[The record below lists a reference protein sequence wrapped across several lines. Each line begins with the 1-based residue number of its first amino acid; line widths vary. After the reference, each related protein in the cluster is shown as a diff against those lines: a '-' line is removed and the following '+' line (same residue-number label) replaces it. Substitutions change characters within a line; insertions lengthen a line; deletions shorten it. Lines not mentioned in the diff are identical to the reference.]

1 MIEVFGVAVGQQAL
15 VLGAVTGLAYAA
27 LAAGFVLVY
36 RSTGVLN
43 LAHGEIGAFGAALFV
58 LLLAGYSFGYW
69 LAFAL
74 AVLAGAAVAMTAELV
89 VVRRLFR
96 SPRLVLLIATV
107 GLGKIVAFGKL
118 SLPAVIAPGPIGAP
132 FDAVWTPTAH
142 IRLQAREITVLIV
155 VPVLIA
161 ALAWFMARTRFG
173 LAVRASASNPDTA
186 RLYGISPRRTS
197 TVVWTISGAFAA
209 ATAILLAPLQGVNS
223 AQAGTAA
230 IAEPLLLRV
239 LVVSL
244 LARMRSLPATLAGGV
259 AVGVVEQLVRSNVDS
274 ANRSVVDLYLFA
286 AVLVAVLVAVHR
298 RGADGG
304 WSLSPRSRTAA
315 LAAGSPWWARRIDAL
330 GLAGL
335 FALLACL
342 GLWLSSSSALF
353 AWTAI
358 VLFAMVALSL
368 SVLTGWAGQLSLGQY
383 AFVGLGGMTVVG
395 LTAGHDVPIPFDLF
409 DLSLT
414 LPWGVAVVVATG
426 VGVAAAVLVG
436 LPALRV
442 RGLFLAVTTL
452 AFAVA
457 SASWLLTQDFF
468 TGGTSTPRS
477 PNPPVVELGPILID
491 FGASRR
497 SFFFLCLG
505 SLAVVA
511 VVVARLRRTGI
522 GRCWIAVRDN
532 EEAATAATV
541 SPTRMKL
548 SAFAVAGGIAA
559 YSGGLLV
566 TLLPSLQ
573 PAALF
578 GAGESVVVVA
588 TAIIGG
594 LGSVAGPILG
604 ALWVRG
610 IPQLAPDELDSL
622 VRLITSDIGLL
633 VLLMYLPGGLLSVI
647 HWARDAIVARAA
659 AASGRRALSG
669 EVDSGEVDAQGE
681 ADRTSESG
689 RPAGGSCHGQ
699 GFAAGRQNLAP
710 VPPTGLAGSAPEPES
725 ASGRGEAESALPG
738 SVSGRDE
745 AGLALPGAVPGG
757 DETGPAL
764 PGSVS
769 GRGEAGLALPESV
782 AGRDEEAGLALEARD
797 VTVRFGGNVAVDGVS
812 IAVRR
817 GELVGLIGAN
827 GAGKS
832 TLFNAVSGFVPASG
846 RVLVMGRD
854 VTRRRAPARH
864 ALGLGRGFQA
874 ARLYPEL
881 TVRESVMVALEARE
895 PSRLVPSATGLPPSP
910 GSERRKRAE
919 AGEIVDYLGLGRYA
933 DSLVA
938 DLSTGTRRIAEL
950 GCLLAARARVLLL
963 DEPTAGV
970 AQRETEAFGPLI
982 AGVRDELDAAAVV
995 IEHDMALVMGIS
1007 DRIYCL
1013 ESGSVIAEGPPAEV
1027 RADPRVIASYLGT
1040 DERAIHRSNPTPQ
1053 DV

>member
-1 MIEVFGVAVGQQAL
+1 MIELLGVTVSQQAL
-15 VLGAVTGLAYAA
+15 ALGAVTGLTYAA
-27 LAAGFVLVY
+27 FAAGFVLVY

-43 LAHGEIGAFGAALFV
+43 FAHGEVGAFGAALFV
-58 LLLAGYSFGYW
+58 LLLAGYSLHYW

-74 AVLAGAAVAMTAELV
+74 AVLAGAAVAMAAELTV
-89 VVRRLFR
+89 IRRLFA
-96 SPRLVLLIATV
+96 SPRLVVLIATI
-107 GLGKIVAFGKL
+107 GLGKIVAFAKI
-118 SLPAVIAPGPIGAP
+118 SLPAVITPGPIPAP
-132 FDAVWTPTAH
+132 FAAVWTPTGH
-142 IRLQAREITVLIV
+142 IRLQAREIVVLIV

-161 ALAWFMARTRFG
+161 ALAWFMTRTRFG

-209 ATAILLAPLQGVNS
+209 ATAVLFAPLQGVNS

-244 LARMRSLPATLAGGV
+244 LARMRSLPGTLAAGL
-259 AVGVVEQLVRSNVDS
+259 AVGVAEQLVRSNVAS
-274 ANRSVVDLYLFA
+274 ANRSVVDVYLFA
-286 AVLVAVLVAVHR
+286 AVLAAVLLAA
-298 RGADGG
+298 RGARSDGG
-304 WSLSPRSRTAA
+304 WSLSPRVRPRPVRAD
-315 LAAGSPWWARRIDAL
+315 SPWWARRIDAL
-330 GLAGL
+330 GLAAL
-335 FALLACL
+335 FGLLAGL
-342 GLWLSSSSALF
+342 GFWFSAGSALF
-353 AWTAI
+353 TWTGI

-395 LTAGHDVPIPFDLF
+395 LTRGHDIPIPFDLF
-409 DLSLT
+409 DLSLS
-414 LPWGVAVVVATG
+414 LPWGAAVAVATG
-426 VGVAAAVLVG
+426 AGVTAALLVG

-457 SASWLLTQDFF
+457 SSSWLLTQGFF
-468 TGGTSTPRS
+468 TGGTSAPRPVS
-477 PNPPVVELGPILID
+477 PPVVEWGPVVID

-497 SFFFLCLG
+497 NFFFLCLG
-505 SLAVVA
+505 SLALIA

-532 EEAATAATV
+532 EEMAAASTV

-559 YSGGLLV
+559 YSGALLV

-573 PAALF
+573 PATLF
-578 GAGESVVVVA
+578 PARESIVVVA

-610 IPQLAPDELDSL
+610 VPQATPDELDPLIRL
-622 VRLITSDIGLL
+622 VTSDIGLL
-633 VLLMYLPGGLLSVI
+633 VLLMYLPGGLLHVV
-647 HWARDAIVARAA
+647 HRARDAILDRFGSPTAASAHPPDLVEPSARSPEPSSLPVAR
-659 AASGRRALSG
+659 S
-669 EVDSGEVDAQGE
+669 
-681 ADRTSESG
+681 
-689 RPAGGSCHGQ
+689 
-699 GFAAGRQNLAP
+699 
-710 VPPTGLAGSAPEPES
+710 PEPSSLPVARSPEPSSLPVARSPEPSSLPVARSPEPSSLPVARSPEPVAPS
-725 ASGRGEAESALPG
+725 AARPVGSSVLPAG
-738 SVSGRDE
+738 SVSS
-745 AGLALPGAVPGG
+745 
-757 DETGPAL
+757 PAP
-764 PGSVS
+764 PGSS
-769 GRGEAGLALPESV
+769 PV
-782 AGRDEEAGLALEARD
+782 ALALEARG

-812 IAVRR
+812 ITVRQ

-832 TLFNAVSGFVPASG
+832 TLFNAISGFVPASG

-854 VTRRRAPARH
+854 VTRRRAVARH
-864 ALGLGRGFQA
+864 ARGLGRGFQA

-881 TVRESVMVALEARE
+881 TVRESVMVALEARH
-895 PSRLVPSATGLPPSP
+895 PSRLAPSATGLPPSP
-910 GSERRKRAE
+910 GSERRKQTE

-933 DSLVA
+933 DSLIA
-938 DLSTGTRRIAEL
+938 DLSTGTRRIVEL
-950 GCLLAARARVLLL
+950 GSLLAVRARVLLL

-982 AGVRDELDAAAVV
+982 ACVRDELDAAVVV
-995 IEHDMALVMGIS
+995 IEHDMGLVMGIS

-1013 ESGSVIAEGPPAEV
+1013 ESGAVIAEGPPSAV
-1027 RADPRVIASYLGT
+1027 RNDPLVIASYLGT
-1040 DERAIHRSNPTPQ
+1040 DERAIHRSNPALHDT
-1053 DV
+1053 

>member
-1 MIEVFGVAVGQQAL
+1 MIELLGVTVSQQAL
-15 VLGAVTGLAYAA
+15 ALGAVTGLTYAA
-27 LAAGFVLVY
+27 FAAGFVLVY

-43 LAHGEIGAFGAALFV
+43 FAHGEVGAFGAALFV
-58 LLLAGYSFGYW
+58 LLLAGYSLHYW

-74 AVLAGAAVAMTAELV
+74 AVLAGAAVAMAAELTV
-89 VVRRLFR
+89 IRRLFA
-96 SPRLVLLIATV
+96 SPRLVVLIATI
-107 GLGKIVAFGKL
+107 GLGKIVAFAKI
-118 SLPAVIAPGPIGAP
+118 SLPAVITPGPIPAP
-132 FDAVWTPTAH
+132 FAAVWTPTGH
-142 IRLQAREITVLIV
+142 IRLQAREIVVLIV

-161 ALAWFMARTRFG
+161 ALAWFMTRTRFG

-209 ATAILLAPLQGVNS
+209 ATAVLFAPLQGVNS

-244 LARMRSLPATLAGGV
+244 LARMRSLPGTLAAGL
-259 AVGVVEQLVRSNVDS
+259 AVGVAEQLVRSNVAS
-274 ANRSVVDLYLFA
+274 ANRSVVDVYLFA
-286 AVLVAVLVAVHR
+286 AVLAAVLLAA
-298 RGADGG
+298 RGARSDGG
-304 WSLSPRSRTAA
+304 WSLSPRVRPRPVR
-315 LAAGSPWWARRIDAL
+315 AGSPWWARRIDAL
-330 GLAGL
+330 GLAAL
-335 FALLACL
+335 FGLLAGL
-342 GLWLSSSSALF
+342 GFWFSAGSALF
-353 AWTAI
+353 TWTGI

-395 LTAGHDVPIPFDLF
+395 LTRGHDIPIPFDLF
-409 DLSLT
+409 DLSLS
-414 LPWGVAVVVATG
+414 LPWGAAVAVATG
-426 VGVAAAVLVG
+426 AGVAAALLVG

-457 SASWLLTQDFF
+457 SSSWLLTQGFF
-468 TGGTSTPRS
+468 TGGTSAPRPVS
-477 PNPPVVELGPILID
+477 PPVVEWGPVVVD

-497 SFFFLCLG
+497 NFFFLCLG
-505 SLAVVA
+505 SLAVIA
-511 VVVARLRRTGI
+511 MVVARLRRTGI

-532 EEAATAATV
+532 EEMAAASTV

-559 YSGGLLV
+559 YSGALLV

-573 PAALF
+573 PATLF
-578 GAGESVVVVA
+578 PARESIVVVA

-610 IPQLAPDELDSL
+610 VPQATPDELDPLIRL
-622 VRLITSDIGLL
+622 VTSDIGLL
-633 VLLMYLPGGLLSVI
+633 VLLMYLPGGLLHVV
-647 HWARDAIVARAA
+647 HRARDAILDRFA
-659 AASGRRALSG
+659 AASDRRPKPVAPPARSSELSSLP
-669 EVDSGEVDAQGE
+669 VA
-681 ADRTSESG
+681 
-689 RPAGGSCHGQ
+689 RP
-699 GFAAGRQNLAP
+699 
-710 VPPTGLAGSAPEPES
+710 PEPVAPPAARPVGS
-725 ASGRGEAESALPG
+725 SVLPAG
-738 SVSGRDE
+738 SVSSPAP
-745 AGLALPGAVPGG
+745 AGASP
-757 DETGPAL
+757 
-764 PGSVS
+764 
-769 GRGEAGLALPESV
+769 V
-782 AGRDEEAGLALEARD
+782 ALALEARD

-812 IAVRR
+812 ITVRQ

-832 TLFNAVSGFVPASG
+832 TLFNAISGFVPASG

-854 VTRRRAPARH
+854 VTRRRAVARH
-864 ALGLGRGFQA
+864 ARGLGRGFQS

-881 TVRESVMVALEARE
+881 TVRESVMVALEARH
-895 PSRLVPSATGLPPSP
+895 PSRLAPSATGLPPSP
-910 GSERRKRAE
+910 ASERRKQTE

-933 DSLVA
+933 DSLIA
-938 DLSTGTRRIAEL
+938 DLSTGTRRIVEL
-950 GCLLAARARVLLL
+950 GSLLAVRARVLLL

-982 AGVRDELDAAAVV
+982 ACVRDELDAAVVV
-995 IEHDMALVMGIS
+995 IEHDMGLVMGIS

-1013 ESGSVIAEGPPAEV
+1013 ESGAVIAEGPPSAV
-1027 RADPRVIASYLGT
+1027 RNDPLVIASYLGT
-1040 DERAIHRSNPTPQ
+1040 DERAIHRSNRAFTTL
-1053 DV
+1053 DGTLHDT

>member
-142 IRLQAREITVLIV
+142 IRLQAREIAVLIV

-274 ANRSVVDLYLFA
+274 ADRSVVDLYLFA

-304 WSLSPRSRTAA
+304 WSLSPRSRAAA

-330 GLAGL
+330 GLAAL

-395 LTAGHDVPIPFDLF
+395 LTAGHDVPVPFDLF

-414 LPWGVAVVVATG
+414 LPWGAAVAVATG

-457 SASWLLTQDFF
+457 SASWLLNQDFF

-477 PNPPVVELGPILID
+477 PSPPVVELGPILID

-566 TLLPSLQ
+566 TLLPALQ

-647 HWARDAIVARAA
+647 HWARDAIVTRAA
-659 AASGRRALSG
+659 TASGRRALSR
-669 EVDSGEVDAQGE
+669 EADAQSE

-689 RPAGGSCHGQ
+689 RPAGGSCHGR

-710 VPPTGLAGSAPEPES
+710 VPPTGLGGSAPGPE
-725 ASGRGEAESALPG
+725 

-745 AGLALPGAVPGG
+745 VGPVLPESVSGG
-757 DETGPAL
+757 DET
-764 PGSVS
+764 
-769 GRGEAGLALPESV
+769 
-782 AGRDEEAGLALEARD
+782 GLALEARD

-812 IAVRR
+812 IMVRR

-895 PSRLVPSATGLPPSP
+895 PSLLVPSATGLPPSP

-1053 DV
+1053 DA

>member
-1 MIEVFGVAVGQQAL
+1 MIEVFGIAVGQQAL

-74 AVLAGAAVAMTAELV
+74 AVLAGAAVAMTAELT

-118 SLPAVIAPGPIGAP
+118 SLPSVIAPGPIAAP
-132 FDAVWTPTAH
+132 FEAVWTPTDH

-197 TVVWTISGAFAA
+197 TVVWTVSGAFAA
-209 ATAILLAPLQGVNS
+209 ATAILLAPLQGINA

-244 LARMRSLPATLAGGV
+244 LARMRSLPGVLAGGV
-259 AVGVVEQLVRSNVDS
+259 AVGVAEQLVRSNAPS
-274 ANRSVVDLYLFA
+274 ADRSVVDLYLFA
-286 AVLVAVLVAVHR
+286 AVLVAVLLAV
-298 RGADGG
+298 RGGRAEGG
-304 WSLSPRSRTAA
+304 WSLSPRSRTATA
-315 LAAGSPWWARRIDAL
+315 AAGSPWWARRIDAL

-335 FALLACL
+335 FALLAAL

-353 AWTAI
+353 AWTGI

-395 LTAGHDVPIPFDLF
+395 LTRGHDIPIPFDLF
-409 DLSLT
+409 DLSLS
-414 LPWGVAVVVATG
+414 LPWGAAVAVATG

-468 TGGTSTPRS
+468 TGGTSTPR
-477 PNPPVVELGPILID
+477 PVAPPVVGLGPIEID

-497 SFFFLCLG
+497 SFYFLCLG
-505 SLAVVA
+505 SL
-511 VVVARLRRTGI
+511 VVVAIVLSRLRRTGI

-566 TLLPSLQ
+566 TLLPALQ
-573 PAALF
+573 PATLF
-578 GAGESVVVVA
+578 GAGESIVVVA

-604 ALWVRG
+604 GLWVRG
-610 IPQLAPDELDSL
+610 IPQAAPDELDSL
-622 VRLITSDIGLL
+622 VRLLTSDIGLL

-647 HWARDAIVARAA
+647 HWARDAIVARASRSPLPA
-659 AASGRRALSG
+659 PA
-669 EVDSGEVDAQGE
+669 
-681 ADRTSESG
+681 ESV
-689 RPAGGSCHGQ
+689 
-699 GFAAGRQNLAP
+699 AP
-710 VPPTGLAGSAPEPES
+710 SAAGSAEPAAGPAVASEQPDSS
-725 ASGRGEAESALPG
+725 ASADPPP
-738 SVSGRDE
+738 
-745 AGLALPGAVPGG
+745 AGLPP
-757 DETGPAL
+757 
-764 PGSVS
+764 
-769 GRGEAGLALPESV
+769 AGLGPDGE
-782 AGRDEEAGLALEARD
+782 GPALEARG

-812 IAVRR
+812 ITVRR

-832 TLFNAVSGFVPASG
+832 TLFNAISGFVPASG
-846 RVLVMGRD
+846 RVLVMGRE

-881 TVRESVMVALEARE
+881 SVRESVMVALEARRR
-895 PSRLVPSATGLPPSP
+895 SRLLASATGLPPSP
-910 GSERRKRAE
+910 ASERRKRAE
-919 AGEIVDYLGLGRYA
+919 ADEIVDYLGLGRYA

-938 DLSTGTRRIAEL
+938 DLSTGTRRIVEL
-950 GCLLAARARVLLL
+950 GCLLAAQARVLLL

-982 AGVRDELDAAAVV
+982 ASVRDELGAAAVV
-995 IEHDMALVMGIS
+995 IEHDMSLVMGIS

-1013 ESGSVIAEGPPAEV
+1013 ESGSVIAEGPPAAV

-1040 DERAIHRSNPTPQ
+1040 DERTIRRSGATPQ
-1053 DV
+1053 DA

>member
-1 MIEVFGVAVGQQAL
+1 MIEVFGIAVSQQAL

-74 AVLAGAAVAMTAELV
+74 AVLAGAAVAMTAELT

-118 SLPAVIAPGPIGAP
+118 SLPSVITPGPIAAP

-197 TVVWTISGAFAA
+197 TVVWTVSGAFAA
-209 ATAILLAPLQGVNS
+209 ATAILLAPLQGVNA

-244 LARMRSLPATLAGGV
+244 LARMRSLPGVLAGGV
-259 AVGVVEQLVRSNVDS
+259 VVGVAEQLVRSNAPS
-274 ANRSVVDLYLFA
+274 ADRSVVDLYLFA
-286 AVLVAVLVAVHR
+286 AVLVAVLVAV
-298 RGADGG
+298 RGGRADGG
-304 WSLSPRSRTAA
+304 WSLSPRSRTATA
-315 LAAGSPWWARRIDAL
+315 AAGSPWWARRIDAL

-335 FALLACL
+335 FALLAAL

-353 AWTAI
+353 AWTGI

-395 LTAGHDVPIPFDLF
+395 LTRGHDIPVPFDLF
-409 DLSLT
+409 DLSLS
-414 LPWGVAVVVATG
+414 LPWGAAVAAATG

-468 TGGTSTPRS
+468 TGGTSTPR
-477 PNPPVVELGPILID
+477 PVAPPVVGLGPVEID

-497 SFFFLCLG
+497 SFYFLCLG
-505 SLAVVA
+505 SLVVVA

-566 TLLPSLQ
+566 TLLPGLQ
-573 PAALF
+573 PATLF
-578 GAGESVVVVA
+578 GATESIVVVA

-604 ALWVRG
+604 GLWVRG
-610 IPQLAPDELDSL
+610 IPQAAPDELDSL
-622 VRLITSDIGLL
+622 VRLVTSDIGLL
-633 VLLMYLPGGLLSVI
+633 VLLMYLPGGLLSVV
-647 HWARDAIVARAA
+647 HWARDAIVARA
-659 AASGRRALSG
+659 SRPLSSTPALPPRG
-669 EVDSGEVDAQGE
+669 K
-681 ADRTSESG
+681 T
-689 RPAGGSCHGQ
+689 
-699 GFAAGRQNLAP
+699 AP
-710 VPPTGLAGSAPEPES
+710 V
-725 ASGRGEAESALPG
+725 
-738 SVSGRDE
+738 
-745 AGLALPGAVPGG
+745 
-757 DETGPAL
+757 TGPAGRTTL
-764 PGSVS
+764 ETAVGSAS
-769 GRGEAGLALPESV
+769 DGEAP
-782 AGRDEEAGLALEARD
+782 ALEARG
-797 VTVRFGGNVAVDGVS
+797 VTVRFGGNVAVDDVS
-812 IAVRR
+812 ITVRR

-881 TVRESVMVALEARE
+881 SVRESVMVALEARRR
-895 PSRLVPSATGLPPSP
+895 SRLLASATGLPPSP
-910 GSERRKRAE
+910 ASERRKRVE
-919 AGEIVDYLGLGRYA
+919 ADEIVDYLGLGRYA

-938 DLSTGTRRIAEL
+938 DLSTGTRRIVEL
-950 GCLLAARARVLLL
+950 GCLLAAQARVLLL

-982 AGVRDELDAAAVV
+982 ASVRDELGAAAVV
-995 IEHDMALVMGIS
+995 IEHDMGLVMGIS

-1013 ESGSVIAEGPPAEV
+1013 ESGSVIAEGPPAAV
-1027 RADPRVIASYLGT
+1027 RTDPRVIASYLGT
-1040 DERAIHRSNPTPQ
+1040 DERAIRRSGATPQ
-1053 DV
+1053 NA